1 MKHLFESWRGVS
13 HKWFKHRLESET
25 GRVRSDLEGKMLNV
39 FTSKVDA
46 LLLYMAQL
54 EEKIKIEQD
63 ARESLTQTYESSLNQ
78 GVSRLNTETQVLAE
92 NPLVREISLIVA
104 RELMKKSSGN

>member
-13 HKWFKHRLESET
+13 HHWFKNRIDRQT
-25 GRVRSDLEGKMLNV
+25 GAFRADLENRMLNI

-54 EEKIKIEQD
+54 EDKIGVEAE
-63 ARESLTQTYESSLNQ
+63 AREQLTKTYESSLNVGLHSLQ
-78 GVSRLNTETQVLAE
+78 RET
-92 NPLVREISLIVA
+92 
-104 RELMKKSSGN
+104 

>member
-13 HKWFKHRLESET
+13 HKWFKGRLESQT
-25 GRVRSDLEGKMLNV
+25 GEFRADLEGKMLNV

-54 EEKIKIEQD
+54 EEKIKVEQE
-63 ARESLTQTYESSLNQ
+63 AREELTQTYEASLNQ

-104 RELMKKSSGN
+104 RELM